1 MYFCGA
7 FVLRSDS
14 VRNRENIEKV
24 IEIQNKL
31 VRMGNQVL
39 VEPQRKFVKEGMLAK
54 LSMTD
59 DSLQTR
65 AVYLFSDLLLTAVPL
80 VGGLMKVG
88 TDFSVEPFFNF
99 KN

>member
-1 MYFCGA
+1 
-7 FVLRSDS
+7 
-14 VRNRENIEKV
+14 
-24 IEIQNKL
+24 
-31 VRMGNQVL
+31 
-39 VEPQRKFVKEGMLAK
+39 VKEGMLAK

-88 TDFSVEPFFNF
+88 ACLHICFIHSPI
-99 KN
+99 

>member
-1 MYFCGA
+1 M
-7 FVLRSDS
+7 
-14 VRNRENIEKV
+14 

-31 VRMGNQVL
+31 VRLGNQTL

-88 TDFSVEPFFNF
+88 TSLRHFSHRNF
-99 KN
+99 TINIVAPKQTMSSSRVHMDIGYY